1 MLKILKTAAV
11 LFLFVFSSCKKENE
25 EPLIRLD
32 SVVTGDYTDMQR
44 HTYDTVIY
52 YQGNETAIDLDIDN
66 DNNGDVRLVSEM
78 WGSAGLGHHPR
89 SRIMCLNKNV
99 SFSGYLTSDTTF
111 FYVDRSIVPWSDS
124 IVHIDEISMFSCHSI
139 NVDDTIL
146 DVAPHRFKI
155 SAKRL
160 YDKINQEDTFK
171 SDSVILIDES
181 YQYPPQI
188 ITKQDT
194 VIYKYQSFFNDCNTF
209 PQNIVSYIGLRI
221 MNGSGIKYGWV
232 KLSVV
237 DNNKIIIFETAIQQ

>member
-1 MLKILKTAAV
+1 MLEKLKIVAV
-11 LFLFVFSSCKKENE
+11 LFLFVFSSCKKENK
-25 EPLIRLD
+25 EPLIRPD
-32 SVVTGDYTDMQR
+32 SIIIGDYTDMVR

-52 YQGNETAIDLDIDN
+52 YQGNGSGIDLDIDN
-66 DNNGDVRLVSEM
+66 DNTGDVRLVSEM
-78 WGSAGLGHHPR
+78 WGSVGLGHHPR
-89 SRIMCLNKNV
+89 SQIMCLNKNV
-99 SFSGYLTSDTTF
+99 SLSGYLTSDTTF
-111 FYVDRSIVPWSDS
+111 FYLDRNIVPWSDS
-124 IVHIDEISMFSCHSI
+124 IVHVDEISTFSCHSI

-146 DVAPHRFKI
+146 DIAPDRFKI

-181 YQYPPQI
+181 YLYPPLI

-194 VIYKYQSFFNDCNTF
+194 VIYKYESFFNDCNIF
-209 PQNIVSYIGLRI
+209 PQNSVSYIGLRI
-221 MNGSGIKYGWV
+221 MNGNGIKYGWV